1 MPMAPDVDALLRAA
15 DEASEHAR
23 RAWAAA
29 QDAAARAERAAAEA
43 RATVAELEREITAQR
58 QALAPV
64 VKELPDPRDPEL
76 VRAVETGAPVAKVR
90 TLLLH
95 GADVNARDTLGEP
108 ALYLAMLNN
117 DAPMV
122 ALLLRHGASTSYV
135 DDDGD
140 NLLQVAAVAERPSP
154 EIVLALL
161 RSGLPVDDRAL
172 ASAQVELRWCSRA
185 QRAPRAD
192 IHWLLKTAHREK
204 QMERAFDKLK
214 FVR

>member
-15 DEASEHAR
+15 DEASAHAR

-29 QDAAARAERAAAEA
+29 QDAAAHAERAAAEA
-43 RATVAELEREITAQR
+43 RATVAELEREIA
-58 QALAPV
+58 ASKAAV
-64 VKELPDPRDPEL
+64 VRELPDPRDPEL
-76 VRAVETGAPVAKVR
+76 VRAVETGEPVAKVR
-90 TLLLH
+90 RLLLH
-95 GADVNARDTLGEP
+95 GADANARDTLGEP

-117 DAPMV
+117 DADMV
-122 ALLLRHGASTSYV
+122 ALLLRYGATTDFV

-154 EIVLALL
+154 AIVKHLLA
-161 RSGLPVDDRAL
+161 SGMPVDERAL
-172 ASAQVELRWCSRA
+172 ASAQVERRWCSPA
-185 QRAPRAD
+185 QRGLRND
-192 IHWLLKTAHREK
+192 IVWLLTTARRER